1 MQTNIGLRALAV
13 ILLSVSLTACASLS
27 NKAKHPPVEVAVCDS
42 SAFID
47 VTKYTLTELT
57 DKSDQA
63 FHLWATENAANN
75 PIIIKAYKNLFEC
88 WTTYHGKP
96 KL

>member
-1 MQTNIGLRALAV
+1 MSMI
-13 ILLSVSLTACASLS
+13 ACASLS
-27 NKAKHPPVEVAVCDS
+27 NKAEKPPTEVAVCDS

-47 VTKYTLTELT
+47 ITKYTLTDLESQ
-57 DKSDQA
+57 SDLM
-63 FHLWATENAANN
+63 FHMWAVENAANN

-96 KL
+96 KDVGN